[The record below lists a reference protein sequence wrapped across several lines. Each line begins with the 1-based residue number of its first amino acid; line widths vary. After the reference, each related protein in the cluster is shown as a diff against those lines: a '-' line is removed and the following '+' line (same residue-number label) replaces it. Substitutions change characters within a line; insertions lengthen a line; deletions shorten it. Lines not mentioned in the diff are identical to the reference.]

1 MGRGDSPHF
10 MREGVMANIIIR
22 NSTPM
27 GKTRSE
33 QEVNMR
39 KEWGKTISDEQLDK
53 LRHLERKVKDETGSA
68 KNFISAIDIDM
79 VK

>member
-1 MGRGDSPHF
+1 
-10 MREGVMANIIIR
+10 MANIIIKGK
-22 NSTPM
+22 NKI

-39 KEWGKTISDEQLDK
+39 KEWGGTMTDENLDK
-53 LRHLERKVKDETGSA
+53 LKFLEKKVKQATGSSR
-68 KNFISAIDIDM
+68 NFLRQTDVEK